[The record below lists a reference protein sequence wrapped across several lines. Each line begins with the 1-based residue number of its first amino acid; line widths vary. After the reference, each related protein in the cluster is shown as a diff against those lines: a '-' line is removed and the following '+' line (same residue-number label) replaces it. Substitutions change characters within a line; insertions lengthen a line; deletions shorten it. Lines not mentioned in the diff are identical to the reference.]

1 MVKKIHYIDIDDENE
16 KEYWI
21 AVHTTC
27 EGFQLAYF
35 INNSGLLKLRRSDN
49 DIKNF
54 LNKGVFNIFEFTDKF
69 NHKYCHLISNKCV
82 LENFLNSRNNNTL
95 FNVPERNE
103 LYLLKEF
110 RQVDFFIKS
119 NDKNLH
125 DIINKELLMLP
136 MVTLSYVIPEKKIIN
151 KNLCFTDEF

>member
-1 MVKKIHYIDIDDENE
+1 MAKKVHYVDIDDENE

-21 AVHTTC
+21 ALHTTY

-35 INNSGLLKLRRSDN
+35 INKNGLVKLKRSDN
-49 DIKNF
+49 DIKNYID
-54 LNKGVFNIFEFTDKF
+54 KGVFNIFESTDKI

-82 LENFLNSRNNNTL
+82 SENFSNSINNNSL
-95 FNVPERNE
+95 FDVPERNE

-110 RQVDFFIKS
+110 REVDFFIKS

-125 DIINKELLMLP
+125 YTIYKELVALP
-136 MVTLSYVIPEKKIIN
+136 RVSLAYAITESKILN
-151 KNLCFTDEF
+151 KNLMLS

>member
-1 MVKKIHYIDIDDENE
+1 MVKKIHYIDLDEESE

-35 INNSGLLKLRRSDN
+35 INKNGLLKLRRSNN
-49 DIKNF
+49 DIKNY
-54 LNKGVFNIFEFTDKF
+54 LDEGVFNIFEFTDKI
-69 NHKYCHLISNKCV
+69 NQKYCNLISNKCV
-82 LENFLNSRNNNTL
+82 LENFSNSINNNTL

-110 RQVDFFIKS
+110 KHVDFFIKS
-119 NDKNLH
+119 NDKDLH
-125 DIINKELLMLP
+125 NFIHKELLIMPTVSL
-136 MVTLSYVIPEKKIIN
+136 VYVIPEKIMS
-151 KNLCFTDEF
+151 KNLILC

>member
-1 MVKKIHYIDIDDENE
+1 MVKKIHYIDIDEERE

-35 INNSGLLKLRRSDN
+35 INKNVLLKLRRSNN
-49 DIKNF
+49 DIKNY
-54 LNKGVFNIFEFTDKF
+54 LDEGVFNIFEFTDKI
-69 NHKYCHLISNKCV
+69 NQKYCNLISNKCV
-82 LENFLNSRNNNTL
+82 LENFSNSINNNTL

-110 RQVDFFIKS
+110 KHVDFFIKS
-119 NDKNLH
+119 NDKDLH
-125 DIINKELLMLP
+125 NFIHKELLIMPTVSL
-136 MVTLSYVIPEKKIIN
+136 VYVIPEKIMS
-151 KNLCFTDEF
+151 KNLILC

>member
-1 MVKKIHYIDIDDENE
+1 MVKKIHYIDLDEESE

-35 INNSGLLKLRRSDN
+35 INKNGLLKLRRLNN
-49 DIKNF
+49 DIKNY
-54 LNKGVFNIFEFTDKF
+54 LDEGVFNIFEFTDKI
-69 NHKYCHLISNKCV
+69 NQKYCNLISNKCV
-82 LENFLNSRNNNTL
+82 LENFSNSINNNTL

-110 RQVDFFIKS
+110 KQVDFFIKS
-119 NDKNLH
+119 NDKDLHNLIH
-125 DIINKELLMLP
+125 EELLTLP
-136 MVTLSYVIPEKKIIN
+136 MVSLVYVIPEKIMS
-151 KNLCFTDEF
+151 KNLIIC

>member
-1 MVKKIHYIDIDDENE
+1 MVKKIHYINIDEESE

-35 INNSGLLKLRRSDN
+35 INKNGLLKLRRSNN
-49 DIKNF
+49 DIKNY
-54 LNKGVFNIFEFTDKF
+54 LDEGVFNIFEFTDKI
-69 NHKYCHLISNKCV
+69 NHKYCNLISNKCV
-82 LENFLNSRNNNTL
+82 LENFSNSINNNTL

-110 RQVDFFIKS
+110 KQVDFFIKS
-119 NDKNLH
+119 NDKDLHNLIH
-125 DIINKELLMLP
+125 KELLILP
-136 MVTLSYVIPEKKIIN
+136 MVSLVYVIPEKIMS
-151 KNLCFTDEF
+151 KNLILY

>member
-1 MVKKIHYIDIDDENE
+1 MVKKIHYIDLDEESE

-35 INNSGLLKLRRSDN
+35 INKNGLLKLRRSNN
-49 DIKNF
+49 DIKNY
-54 LNKGVFNIFEFTDKF
+54 LDEGVFNIFEFTDKI
-69 NHKYCHLISNKCV
+69 NHKYCNLISNKCV
-82 LENFLNSRNNNTL
+82 LENFSNSINNNTL

-110 RQVDFFIKS
+110 KHVDFFIKS
-119 NDKNLH
+119 NDKDLHNLIH
-125 DIINKELLMLP
+125 KELLILP
-136 MVTLSYVIPEKKIIN
+136 MVSLVYVVPEKN
-151 KNLCFTDEF
+151 MSKNPILY